1 MRYFS
6 LTLALCAGLFAC
18 NDDSGNRPVAIS
30 IIGSSVR
37 NVDFNAGPNE
47 LGNRMTASAV
57 RQGLVAFNASGEIV
71 PALAESWIVT
81 DDGLSYIF
89 RLKRLDWSG
98 GKPVTAHEVAASLR
112 LALRPA
118 SRNPAKVYFSGVT
131 EILAMTDRVIEIRLA
146 MPQPYILQ
154 LLARPEM
161 GIVSALQGTGPMM
174 VKSQENGSARFRPV
188 VAKVDGETA
197 QTSLG
202 KADEVHIMSDGA
214 ARAVTRFARA
224 DVTAVL
230 GGDFTNIPFVLARGL
245 PSDVIRRDPAA
256 GLFGLVAS
264 KLNPEL
270 EQPYVRRALAMSI
283 DRQALVARF
292 RLANWRPLETLLPR
306 ASGGVA
312 SAAQPDWL
320 AFSMEERRNR
330 ARQMLRSIYAV
341 GKTPRF
347 RVTMPKGPGARLL
360 FAQLKAD
367 WALIGVTLENVKSGQ
382 IADLILVDSV
392 AAYNG
397 LGWYFGRLS
406 CGQGFHCSEDADAAL
421 EKAKQA
427 TSDTDR
433 TEALSEAHRALA
445 SAQIFIPIAFP
456 LRWSLAGPELPGF
469 RENSSNFHPISA
481 LRAVTR

>member
-1 MRYFS
+1 VKYLS
-6 LTLALCAGLFAC
+6 LTLTLCAGLFAC
-18 NDDSGNRPVAIS
+18 NDEGANRPVAVS

-37 NVDFNAGPNE
+37 GVDFNAGPSE
-47 LGNRMTASAV
+47 LGNQMIASAV
-57 RQGLVAFNASGEIV
+57 RQGLVAFNPSGEIV

-98 GKPVTAHEVAASLR
+98 GKPVTAPEVAASLR
-112 LALRPA
+112 LSLRAA

-161 GIVSALQGTGPMM
+161 GVVNGAQGTGPMV
-174 VKSQENGSARFRPV
+174 VKSQENGSARLRPV
-188 VAKVDGETA
+188 VAKVDDETA
-197 QTSLG
+197 QTSVG
-202 KADEVHIMSDGA
+202 KADEVHITSDGA
-214 ARAVTRFARA
+214 ARAITRFARGDA
-224 DVTAVL
+224 TAVL
-230 GGDFTNIPFVLARGL
+230 GGDFTNIPLVLARGL

-264 KLNPEL
+264 KSSTEL

-312 SAAQPDWL
+312 SDAQPEWL
-320 AFSMEERRNR
+320 GFSMDERRNR
-330 ARQMLRSIYAV
+330 ARQILRGVYAV
-341 GKTPRF
+341 GTTPSF
-347 RVTMPKGPGARLL
+347 RISMPRGPGARLL

-367 WALIGVTLENVKSGQ
+367 WALIGVKLENAKSGE

-397 LGWYFGRLS
+397 LGWYFGRLA
-406 CGQGFHCSEDADAAL
+406 CGQGFHCSEDGDAAL
-421 EKAKQA
+421 AKAKQA
-427 TSDTDR
+427 TSDADR
-433 TEALSEAHRALA
+433 TEALAEAHRALA

-456 LRWSLAGPELPGF
+456 LRWSLAGPDLPGF
-469 RENSSNFHPISA
+469 RENPSNFHPISA
-481 LRAVTR
+481 LKAVTR